1 MTEPRIVSLIAS
13 ATEIV
18 DALGQLDHLV
28 GRSHECDYPEV
39 VKSLPV
45 CTRPRIAVDADSRE
59 IDRQVKESSR
69 TAISIY
75 EVFDDV
81 LARLAPTYILT
92 QIQCEVCAVSLRDVE
107 QALARGIPGE
117 PAIVSLQPDSLAQI
131 WEDFRRVARA
141 LGIAQRGEEAVEA
154 LKRRMAAL
162 CPSEAVPRA
171 RVACIEWM
179 EPLMAAGNWMP
190 ELIRMAGGA
199 NLFGEDGRH
208 SPWLT
213 WEQLQESDP
222 DVVIVAP
229 CGFDLERTEGE
240 LHWMTGRDGWRDL
253 RAVRQG
259 RVYLADGN
267 RYFNRPGPRV
277 VETLEALV
285 EMLHPG
291 LRQPQLRGEVWRDVA
306 MSGAISQ

>member
-1 MTEPRIVSLIAS
+1 MSSKRIVSLIAS

-18 DALGQLDHLV
+18 DALGQLEYLV
-28 GRSHECDYPEV
+28 GRSHECDYPQS

-45 CTRPRIAVDADSRE
+45 CTRPRIAVDTDSRE
-59 IDRQVKESSR
+59 IDRQVKESARSSV
-69 TAISIY
+69 SIY

-81 LARLAPTYILT
+81 LARLAPTHILT
-92 QIQCEVCAVSLRDVE
+92 QIQCAVCAVSLRDVE

-117 PAIVSLQPDSLAQI
+117 PAIVSLQPDSLDAI
-131 WEDFRRVARA
+131 WEDFRRVAHA
-141 LGIAQRGEEAVEA
+141 LGIAEKGEDVVTQLQR
-154 LKRRMAAL
+154 LMAAL
-162 CPSEAVPRA
+162 GPPPEAGPPP

-199 NLFGEDGRH
+199 NLFGENGRH

-213 WEQLQESDP
+213 WEELKDADP
-222 DVVIVAP
+222 DVVILAP
-229 CGFDLERTEGE
+229 CGFDLERTTEE
-240 LHWMTGRDGWRDL
+240 LHWMTGRAGWSDL
-253 RAVRQG
+253 RAVRED
-259 RVYLADGN
+259 RVYLGDGN

-285 EMLHPG
+285 EMLHPEFHE
-291 LRQPQLRGEVWRDVA
+291 PALRGTAWRVM
-306 MSGAISQ
+306 MSM

>member
-1 MTEPRIVSLIAS
+1 MSGNGKRVVSLIAS

-18 DALGQLDHLV
+18 DALGQLEHLV
-28 GRSHECDYPEV
+28 GRSHECDYPES

-45 CTRPRIAVDADSRE
+45 CTRPRIAVDTDSRE
-59 IDRQVKESSR
+59 IDRQVKESAR
-69 TAISIY
+69 TSVSIY

-81 LARLAPTYILT
+81 LARLAPTHILT

-117 PAIVSLQPDSLAQI
+117 PAIVSLQPDSLERI
-131 WEDFRRVARA
+131 WEDFRLVARA
-141 LGIAQRGEEAVEA
+141 LGIAEKGEEVITQ
-154 LKRRMAAL
+154 LQRRMAAL
-162 CPSEAVPRA
+162 APPPEAGPPP

-190 ELIRMAGGA
+190 ELIGMAGGM

-213 WEQLQESDP
+213 WEELKNADP
-222 DVVIVAP
+222 DVVILAP
-229 CGFDLERTEGE
+229 CGFDRARTAEE
-240 LHWMTGRDGWRDL
+240 LHWMTDRDGWSDL
-253 RAVRQG
+253 RAVREE
-259 RVYLADGN
+259 RVYLGDGN

-277 VETLEALV
+277 VETLQALV
-285 EMLHPG
+285 EMLHPEFREPG
-291 LRQPQLRGEVWRDVA
+291 LRGTAWRVM
-306 MSGAISQ
+306 MSM